1 MKKVTDLVE
10 LLLSISLLSCSLL
23 GSTFTETCYIFN
35 QMILYAKS

>member
-23 GSTFTETCYIFN
+23 GFTFTETCYIFN
-35 QMILYAKS
+35 QTILYAKS